1 MINVRKIAVVLT
13 TRGNYAKMRSV
24 LSFIS
29 NDRRL
34 ELQLVVGKNLK
45 TSRYGNYVKEII
57 KDGFQ
62 IRAIVDYLEDE
73 DSLKSMTHS
82 AGTLTSKLS
91 IIFEDLKPDIV
102 MVIADRYEALS
113 IAHAATC
120 MNCFIAHLE
129 GGEISGSIDERI
141 RHAITKLS
149 HLHFPSNKDSASR
162 IIKMG
167 RKCKVL

>member
-62 IRAIVDYLEDE
+62 IRAIVDYLVDE

-91 IIFEDLKPDIV
+91 IIFEMFDNSDNHFEIVGSYRREKEDSGDIDIIITNSKNDKSIFNELLDYLKQ
-102 MVIADRYEALS
+102 E
-113 IAHAATC
+113 
-120 MNCFIAHLE
+120 
-129 GGEISGSIDERI
+129 
-141 RHAITKLS
+141 K
-149 HLHFPSNKDSASR
+149 
-162 IIKMG
+162 
-167 RKCKVL
+167 